1 MNKKILVILGGLVFL
16 GGVAGLTV
24 YLALHGGG
32 EVDINGRIRATDQSH
47 FTQPVLPDT
56 RAIVPNG
63 GLHPQGNEATPQPP
77 SPVPVPAPVVASSTM
92 RTASSTATSTAH

>member
-1 MNKKILVILGGLVFL
+1 MNKKILIILAGCVFL
-16 GGVAGLTV
+16 VGVAGLTV

-47 FTQPVLPDT
+47 FAQPVLPDT

-63 GLHPQGNEATPQPP
+63 GLHPQGADATPLP
-77 SPVPVPAPVVASSTM
+77 SPAPAPVVASSTTS
-92 RTASSTATSTAH
+92 TASSSAATSTPHR